1 MRNLPLESLRG
12 ISAVLI
18 VMLHFKNDSI
28 WHKNYLILNS
38 EVFVDFFFCFKWF
51 CIMP

>member
-28 WHKNYLILNS
+28 WHKNNLILNS
-38 EVFVDFFFCFKWF
+38 EVFVDFFLF
-51 CIMP
+51 